1 MRQIKALFIEAEAAK
16 YIAQERTLQTGE
28 FDDAIRLSSFIR
40 DGEDCK
46 ILNLSCK
53 FDSNIAYG

>member
-28 FDDAIRLSSFIR
+28 FDDAIRLSKSEAKR
-40 DGEDCK
+40 
-46 ILNLSCK
+46 S
-53 FDSNIAYG
+53 